1 MHVLSGT
8 TQIHI
13 EAPPDEVYAIVAD
26 VTRTPQWSPEV
37 VKARWVG
44 GATGPAV
51 GARFKGTNRSRLVR
65 WTRACEVL
73 TAEPGREFTFRTR
86 YDLLNRESTV
96 WRYTFEPSDGGT
108 LVTESYDADGLPTLL
123 IRTLTRLFSERPH
136 DMIPHMRTSLERI
149 KELAERQRASVRTD
163 AAKEEK

>member
-8 TQIHI
+8 TQIHV

-51 GARFKGTNRSRLVR
+51 GARFKGTNRSRLAR
-65 WTRACEVL
+65 WKRTCEVL

-96 WRYTFEPSDGGT
+96 WRYTFERINGGT
-108 LVTESYDADGLPTLL
+108 RVTESYDADRLPTRF
-123 IRTLTRLFSERPH
+123 IRTVTWLFGDRPD
-136 DMIPHMRTSLERI
+136 DMTPHMRTSLERI
-149 KELAERQRASVRTD
+149 KELAEQKRASARTD
-163 AAKEEK
+163 AAKEET